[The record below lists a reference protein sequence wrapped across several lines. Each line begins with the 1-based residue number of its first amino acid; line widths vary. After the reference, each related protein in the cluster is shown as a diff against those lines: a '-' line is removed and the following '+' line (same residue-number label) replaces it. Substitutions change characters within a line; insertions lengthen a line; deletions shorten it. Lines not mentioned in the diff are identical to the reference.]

1 MNSAQSEKRLSNG
14 WALLPFIVFIIV
26 FLGSGVILSIQGV
39 FKPFSQ
45 FPPLVAAYVA
55 IITAFALH
63 PGKVSEKLNTLLAGI
78 SRPNV
83 ALVVVIF
90 ALAGA
95 FAGVAK
101 GMGGVDSVVNLC
113 LTVVPHKYIIMGVF
127 IVGCIVSFASGSS
140 LGTATMIAPIA
151 LGIVNTAG
159 IPLGPTMG
167 AVLSGGMFG
176 NQLSPISDCTIA
188 STTGM
193 GVSTKDKSKYNV
205 IIMIPALI
213 LSAILFMMS
222 TTDTA
227 STFEIGAYS
236 LVKILPY
243 IAVLGLAMTG
253 TSVIVCLSAGILL
266 AGVIGIA
273 YGDYTLITFT
283 QAISS
288 GAIGMGSNIL
298 LVMLISGISYMVDK
312 MGGINFIVDRLS
324 QVGKSTISG
333 HLSIVFLSL
342 LVMLCVANDT
352 VTIMIVCPLAVE
364 ICKKFR
370 VDPRLVSVTVPVI
383 AAAFSPLCPWSGLNF
398 TVQGLASEA
407 GYALTYFDTFPS
419 TYYPMIL
426 SAIAVVAI
434 FIPKLSTKIYKTEW
448 NFEEE
453 GDSQ

>member
-1 MNSAQSEKRLSNG
+1 MNPKSEKRLSNG
-14 WALLPFIVFIIV
+14 WALLPFIVFIVV
-26 FLGSGVILSIQGV
+26 FLGSGVILGIQGV
-39 FKPFSQ
+39 FKPLSQ

-55 IITAFALH
+55 IITAFILH
-63 PGKVSEKLNTLLAGI
+63 KGSVSEKLNTLLEGI

-83 ALVVVIF
+83 ALVVIIF

-95 FAGVAK
+95 FASVAK

-127 IVGCIVSFASGSS
+127 IVGCVVSFASGSS

-151 LGIVNTAG
+151 LGIVSTAG

-213 LSAILFMMS
+213 LSAVLFMMS
-222 TTDTA
+222 TTDATSA
-227 STFEIGAYS
+227 FEIGSYS
-236 LVKILPY
+236 LIKILPY

-266 AGVIGIA
+266 AGIIGIA
-273 YGDYTLITFT
+273 YGDYTFITFT
-283 QAISS
+283 QAISG

-324 QVGKSTISG
+324 QVGKSTTSG
-333 HLSIVFLSL
+333 HLSIAFLTL

-398 TVQGLASEA
+398 TVQGLANEA
-407 GYALTYFDTFPS
+407 GYALTYFDTCPS
-419 TYYPMIL
+419 TYYPMVL
-426 SAIAVVAI
+426 SIIAIIAI
-434 FIPKLSTKIYKTEW
+434 FIPGLSTKIYKKEW
-448 NFEEE
+448 DFEHDCVSE
-453 GDSQ
+453 